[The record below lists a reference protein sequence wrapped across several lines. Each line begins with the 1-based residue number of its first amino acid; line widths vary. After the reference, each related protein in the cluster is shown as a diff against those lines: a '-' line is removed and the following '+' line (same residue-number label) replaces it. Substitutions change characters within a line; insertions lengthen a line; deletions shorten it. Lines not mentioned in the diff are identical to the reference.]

1 MQLDRIFNKWQRH
14 IGICYENG
22 IFMTYLAIIMILRE
36 IKANFILFRF
46 DCSQGYWFIV
56 QQFKDVTKPNAWP
69 IWRLSICTQG
79 KYFPIFLYLRQK
91 IRNFSTNKLSRIMP
105 GLYFH
110 QNLLRGTIEASTQV
124 GAILLTLPSLQKS
137 IFIALLDALKSLQ
150 HYNDILTIKCYFWSL
165 TRE

>member
-36 IKANFILFRF
+36 IKANVILFRF

-56 QQFKDVTKPNAWP
+56 QQFKDVAKPNAWP

-91 IRNFSTNKLSRIMP
+91 IRNFSTNKLSRIMVIFSP
-105 GLYFH
+105 ESLEGHYRGLNSSGSHFTH
-110 QNLLRGTIEASTQV
+110 L
-124 GAILLTLPSLQKS
+124 AISSQIHFYSIIGRFEKLTTLQWYS
-137 IFIALLDALKSLQ
+137 
-150 HYNDILTIKCYFWSL
+150 YY
-165 TRE
+165 